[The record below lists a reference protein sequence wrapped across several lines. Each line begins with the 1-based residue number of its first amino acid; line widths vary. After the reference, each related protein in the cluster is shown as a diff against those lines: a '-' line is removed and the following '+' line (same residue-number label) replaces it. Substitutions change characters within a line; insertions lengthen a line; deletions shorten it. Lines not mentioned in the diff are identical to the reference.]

1 MGYLVVG
8 AVGIIICVLVGYFAY
23 QKARKKYSVVNLT
36 EVNTMLSEIL
46 EVNFRNKSLSS
57 AAQSILIV
65 LKRFYNIDYVTIFL
79 HHEAKDVLEVIASNV
94 DNRYLTTL
102 EDFANES
109 YRSIGQVVAKVITS
123 DDGPVGYDS
132 SAERGISFCNFT
144 PLAYEGKLIGAIML
158 ENNHANSVVRSD
170 LYSKVFTSTALVL
183 QSVLQTEN
191 LIKMTSTDQLT
202 GVYNRRFIDM
212 TLGEQL
218 SIHRSLGLS
227 FTVALFDIDYFKK
240 FNDTYGHAFGDLV
253 LKEVAKFMHSRIG
266 GDAWIAR
273 YGGEEFVLFFGR
285 SNQSEVFNIVDSLRE
300 GLSALKISD
309 GSTTASVTASFGIAS
324 FPHVNTSVNDIIEK
338 ADKALYASKRAGRN
352 TVTVL
357 K

>member
-1 MGYLVVG
+1 MGAVSVVLCVVVG
-8 AVGIIICVLVGYFAY
+8 FVVHR
-23 QKARKKYSVVNLT
+23 KTRKKYDVVNFT

-46 EVNFRNKSLSS
+46 EANFRNNSLSS

-79 HHEAKDVLEVIASNV
+79 HHDSKDVLEVIASNV
-94 DNRYLTTL
+94 DNRYLKTL
-102 EDFANES
+102 EGFANES
-109 YRSIGQVVAKVITS
+109 YRSIGQVVAKVLTS
-123 DDGPVGYDS
+123 DDGPVGYES
-132 SAERGISFCNFT
+132 SADRGISFCTFT

-158 ENNHANSVVRSD
+158 ENSHANAVVRSD
-170 LYSKVFTSTALVL
+170 LYAKVFTNTALVL
-183 QSVLQTEN
+183 QSVLHTEN

-218 SIHRSLGLS
+218 SIHRNLGLS
-227 FTVALFDIDYFKK
+227 FSVALFDIDHFKK

-253 LKEVAKFMHSRIG
+253 LKEVAKFMNNKLG
-266 GDAWIAR
+266 GNAWIAR

-285 SNQSEVFNIVDSLRE
+285 SVQSEVLDVVESLRE
-300 GLSALKISD
+300 GLSKLQLTD
-309 GSTTASVTASFGIAS
+309 GETTTSVTASFGVAT
-324 FPHVNTSVNDIIEK
+324 FPQVDSSVNDIIGK
-338 ADKALYASKRAGRN
+338 ADTALYQSKRAGRN
-352 TVTVL
+352 TVTVF